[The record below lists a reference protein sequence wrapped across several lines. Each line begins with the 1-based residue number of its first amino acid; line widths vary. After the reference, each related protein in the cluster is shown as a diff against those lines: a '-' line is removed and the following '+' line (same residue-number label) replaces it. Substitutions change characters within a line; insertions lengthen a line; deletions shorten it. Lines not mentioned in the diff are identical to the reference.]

1 MAQPTFHDYTC
12 VETDIDHRR
21 YGSRIVPMKVLCLG
35 LPRTGTDSLRRALKM
50 LGINNVYHGLPAFFE
65 NPRDCEMW
73 YQAHEA
79 KYEGKGKVFVR
90 EEFKMLLGH
99 WSQITFAAFSRKS
112 SSRSIR
118 RRKLFRKRGRR
129 RYGISAYDPSLAG

>member
-1 MAQPTFHDYTC
+1 MITSAWRQTSTAGAMAHASCLWKFSASAFLEPAPT
-12 VETDIDHRR
+12 R
-21 YGSRIVPMKVLCLG
+21 
-35 LPRTGTDSLRRALKM
+35 LRRALKM
-50 LGINNVYHGLPAFFE
+50 LGINDVYHGLPAFFE

-79 KYEGKGKVFVR
+79 KYEGEGKVFVR

-99 WSQITFAAFSRKS
+99 WSQITFAAFSQKS
-112 SSRSIR
+112 SSTSIR